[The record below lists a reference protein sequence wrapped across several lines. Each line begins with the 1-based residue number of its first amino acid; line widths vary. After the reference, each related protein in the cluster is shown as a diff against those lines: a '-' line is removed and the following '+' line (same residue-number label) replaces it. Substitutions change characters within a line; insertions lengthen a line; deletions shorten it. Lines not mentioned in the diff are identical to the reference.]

1 MEEFIN
7 NEGTPKIQLRGDL
20 ELYVNIRDYTE
31 QEIDIFLGVQ
41 SQSENNR
48 SITIE
53 LTNFKDKNDKEIRA
67 KLINTGKENYEDSKS
82 YKLTI
87 DKTEVIKMQFSP
99 EDYTKN
105 YDFNEIN
112 FDIVSDNDIYSFI
125 WNYPKK
131 NLTKYIKNK
140 KETE

>member
-7 NEGTPKIQLRGDL
+7 NEGTPKIQLRGNL
-20 ELYVNIRDYTE
+20 ELYVNIRDCAE
-31 QEIDIFLGVQ
+31 QEIDIFFGLQ

-53 LTNFKDKNDKEIRA
+53 LTKFKDKNGKEIRA
-67 KLINTGKENYEDSKS
+67 KLINTGKENDEDSKS

-131 NLTKYIKNK
+131 ILTKYIKNK
-140 KETE
+140 KET

>member
-7 NEGTPKIQLRGDL
+7 NEKTTKILLRDDL
-20 ELYVNIRDYTE
+20 ELYVNIRDYSE
-31 QEIDIFLGVQ
+31 QEIDIFLGLQ

-53 LTNFKDKNDKEIRA
+53 LTNFKDKNSKEIKA
-67 KLINTGKENYEDSKS
+67 KLIRTGKDNDDDRKS

-87 DKTEVIKMQFSP
+87 DKTEVIKMQFNP

-105 YDFNEIN
+105 YDFNEIS
-112 FDIVSDNDIYSFI
+112 FDIVFSNDIYSFI
-125 WNYPKK
+125 W
-131 NLTKYIKNK
+131 KYHNK
-140 KETE
+140 VLKRDIRE

>member
-20 ELYVNIRDYTE
+20 ELYVNIRDYAE

-105 YDFNEIN
+105 YDFNEIS
-112 FDIVSDNDIYSFI
+112 FDIFSDNDIYSFI
-125 WNYPKK
+125 LNYPKK
-131 NLTKYIKNK
+131 ILTKYIKNK

>member
-131 NLTKYIKNK
+131 ILTKYIKNK